1 MSDLE
6 LRRSDD
12 VRYEIPRTGEMRVPG
27 VVFASEALLPDD
39 DGETLRQIANVATL
53 RGIVQGSYAMP
64 DLHLGYGFAIGA
76 VAATDVEDGGVVSPG
91 GVGFDISCG
100 VRVLVAPLSH
110 EEAGQRGLDT
120 LMDELDRTIPRGTGP
135 GGIWQVD
142 DDQVR
147 RLLVEGS
154 AYAVEAGFGTEDD
167 LGHTEDR
174 GRLADADPDAVS
186 DKALQRGLKQVGSLG
201 GGNHF
206 LEVQVVDR
214 VADVSTA
221 EAFGVQEGQLV
232 VTIHCGS
239 RGLGHQVCTDHVRTM
254 HSAMQRY
261 GISVPDRQL
270 ASVPVRSPEGEA
282 YLGAMAAAAN
292 YGRANRQV
300 LAEAAR
306 DAFDKAFGSR
316 ALQLLYDVSH
326 NMAKLEDH
334 DVDGRRRRL
343 CVHRKGAT
351 LALPP
356 RHPDLPAAFQDSGQP
371 VAVPGSMGTA
381 SWLLAGTGGEAFAST
396 CHGAG
401 RAKSRTGAKKQ
412 VWGETLRDELEAEG
426 IAVRALSDPGLAEE
440 APVAYKDVD
449 EVVRVC
455 ERAGVSRRVA
465 RLRPVGVVKG

>member
-1 MSDLE
+1 MVDPE
-6 LRRSDD
+6 LQRRGE
-12 VRYEIPRTGEMRVPG
+12 VRWELPQDGDMRVPG
-27 VVFASEALLPDD
+27 IVFASESLLPDEPD
-39 DGETLRQIANVATL
+39 TLRQVANVATL
-53 RGIVQGSYAMP
+53 PGIVQGSYAMP
-64 DLHLGYGFAIGA
+64 DLHLGYGFCIGA
-76 VAATDVEDGGVVSPG
+76 VAATEVDDGGVVSPG

-100 VRVLVAPLSH
+100 VRVLVAPLSLEQV
-110 EEAGQRGLDT
+110 EEPAFDT
-120 LMDELDRTIPRGTGP
+120 LMDRLGQAIPRGTGP
-135 GGIWQVD
+135 GGIWEVD

-154 AYAVEAGFGTEDD
+154 AYAVEAGYGTEED
-167 LGHTEDR
+167 LERTEDR

-186 DKALQRGLKQVGSLG
+186 DKALRRGLKQVGSLG

-214 VADVSTA
+214 VVDDAAAD
-221 EAFGVQEGQLV
+221 AFGVQQAQLV

-239 RGLGHQVCTDHVRTM
+239 RGLGHQVCTDHVRAM
-254 HSAMQRY
+254 QAAMQRY
-261 GISVPDRQL
+261 SITVPDKQL
-270 ASVPVRSPEGEA
+270 ACAPVRSPEGQD

-300 LAEAAR
+300 LAEATR
-306 DAFDKAFGSR
+306 DAFDAVFGSR
-316 ALQLLYDVSH
+316 ALRLLYDVSH

-334 DVDGRRRRL
+334 DVEGRQRTL

-356 RHPDLPAAFQDSGQP
+356 GHPDLPEAFRDSGQP
-371 VAVPGSMGTA
+371 VVVPGSMGTA
-381 SWLLAGTGGEAFAST
+381 SWLLAGAGGEAFAST

-401 RAKSRTGAKKQ
+401 RAKSRSGAKKE
-412 VWGETLRDELEAEG
+412 VWGETLREELEAQG
-426 IAVRALSDPGLAEE
+426 IVVRALSDPGLAEE

-465 RLRPVGVVKG
+465 RLRPLGVVKG